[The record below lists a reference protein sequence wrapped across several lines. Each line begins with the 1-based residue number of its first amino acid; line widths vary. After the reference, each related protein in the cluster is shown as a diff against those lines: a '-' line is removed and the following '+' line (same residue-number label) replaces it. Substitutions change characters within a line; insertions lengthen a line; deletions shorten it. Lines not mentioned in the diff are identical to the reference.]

1 MKAVIV
7 AAGYGSRF
15 LPASKTV
22 PKEMFPI
29 IDRPA
34 IDFILQELRE
44 SGIEDILF
52 ITSRRKRAL
61 EDYVDREVEL
71 EQVFESEGNA
81 VKQRSIAVPPGRF
94 LFLRQQR
101 MLGTGQAIL
110 LAESFTGGDP
120 FVVVFPDD
128 LHAGDPPLTRQLI
141 DTYDRTGCSVLA
153 VEHDPPHLERYG
165 VVSLAADGLHVTDIV
180 EKPPPGTEPSRD
192 ISIGRYLYTP
202 EIYPALRRRWERH
215 RGGEF
220 NYTEFNYTE
229 FNYTEGVRE
238 LARDGR
244 VVIRRMDG
252 RRLDLGAPAGYL
264 RSILEYAATVPELA
278 AEIEA
283 FRAAGDTPASDSAAS
298 AS

>member
-1 MKAVIV
+1 MKAIIV

-22 PKEMFPI
+22 PKEMFPV

-71 EQVFESEGNA
+71 EQVFESEGA
-81 VKQRSIAVPPGRF
+81 AAKQRTIAVPPGRF
-94 LFLRQQR
+94 FFLRQQS

-110 LAESFTGGDP
+110 LAEPFTGDDP

-128 LHAGDPPLTRQLI
+128 LHIGDPPLTRQLI
-141 DTYDRTGCSVLA
+141 DTYERTGCSVLA

-165 VVSLAADGLHVTDIV
+165 VVALADDGLHVTDIV
-180 EKPPPGTEPSRD
+180 EKPEPGTEPSRD
-192 ISIGRYLYTP
+192 ASIGRYLYTP

-220 NYTEFNYTE
+220 NYTE
-229 FNYTEGVRE
+229 GVEE
-238 LARDGR
+238 LARQGR
-244 VVIRRMDG
+244 VVIQRMGG
-252 RRLDLGAPAGYL
+252 RRLDIGAPAGYL
-264 RSILEYAATVPELA
+264 RSILEYAARDPELA
-278 AEIEA
+278 AEIES
-283 FRAAGDTPASDSAAS
+283 FRGAGPAGADSAAG

>member
-22 PKEMFPI
+22 PKEMFPV

-34 IDFILQELRE
+34 IDFILQELRD
-44 SGIEDILF
+44 SGVEDILF

-71 EQVFESEGNA
+71 EQVFESEGA
-81 VKQRSIAVPPGRF
+81 ADKQRTIAVPSGRYV
-94 LFLRQQR
+94 FLRQQR

-110 LAESFTGGDP
+110 LAEPFTGDDP

-128 LHAGDPPLTRQLI
+128 LHVGDPPLTRQLI
-141 DTYDRTGCSVLA
+141 DTYERTGCSVLA

-165 VVSLAADGLHVTDIV
+165 VVALADDGLHVTGIV
-180 EKPPPGTEPSRD
+180 EKPAPGTEPSRD

-202 EIYPALRRRWERH
+202 EIYPALRGRWEHH

-220 NYTEFNYTE
+220 NYTE
-229 FNYTEGVRE
+229 GVEE
-238 LARDGR
+238 LARQGR
-244 VVIRRMDG
+244 VVIQRMIG
-252 RRLDLGAPAGYL
+252 RRLDIGAPAGYL
-264 RSILEYAATVPELA
+264 RSILEYAVRDPELA

-283 FRAAGDTPASDSAAS
+283 FRAGGDTSAAS

>member
-44 SGIEDILF
+44 SGIEEILF

-94 LFLRQQR
+94 LFLRQER

-220 NYTEFNYTE
+220 NYTE
-229 FNYTEGVRE
+229 GVRE
-238 LARDGR
+238 LARGGR

-283 FRAAGDTPASDSAAS
+283 FRAAGDAPASASAAS

>member
-22 PKEMFPI
+22 PKELFPV

-34 IDFILQELRE
+34 IDFILQELRD
-44 SGIEDILF
+44 SGVEDVLF

-71 EQVFESEGNA
+71 EQVFESEGA
-81 VKQRSIAVPPGRF
+81 ADKQRTIAVPPGRYV
-94 LFLRQQR
+94 FLRQQR

-110 LAESFTGGDP
+110 LAEPFTGDDP

-128 LHAGDPPLTRQLI
+128 LHVGEPPLTRQLI
-141 DTYDRTGCSVLA
+141 DTYERTGCSVLA

-165 VVSLAADGLHVTDIV
+165 VVALADDGLHVTGIV
-180 EKPPPGTEPSRD
+180 EKPAPGTEPSRD

-202 EIYPALRRRWERH
+202 EIYPALRGRWERH

-220 NYTEFNYTE
+220 NYTE
-229 FNYTEGVRE
+229 GVEE
-238 LARDGR
+238 LARQGR
-244 VVIRRMDG
+244 VVIQRMIG
-252 RRLDLGAPAGYL
+252 RRLDIGAPAGYL
-264 RSILEYAATVPELA
+264 RSILEYAARDPELA
-278 AEIEA
+278 AEIDS
-283 FRAAGDTPASDSAAS
+283 FRADRSASAAS

>member
-22 PKEMFPI
+22 PKELFPI

-71 EQVFESEGNA
+71 EQVFESEGDA
-81 VKQRSIAVPPGRF
+81 VKRRSIAVPPGRF
-94 LFLRQQR
+94 LFLRQER

-128 LHAGDPPLTRQLI
+128 LHVGGPPLTRQLI
-141 DTYDRTGCSVLA
+141 DAYDRTGCSVLA

-220 NYTEFNYTE
+220 NYTE
-229 FNYTEGVRE
+229 GVRE
-238 LARDGR
+238 LARGGR

-283 FRAAGDTPASDSAAS
+283 FRAS

>member
-22 PKEMFPI
+22 PKEMFPV

-34 IDFILQELRE
+34 IDFILQELRD
-44 SGIEDILF
+44 SGVDDILF
-52 ITSRRKRAL
+52 VTSRRKRAL
-61 EDYVDREVEL
+61 EDYVDREV
-71 EQVFESEGNA
+71 A
-81 VKQRSIAVPPGRF
+81 AAKQRTIAVPPGRF

-101 MLGTGQAIL
+101 MQGTGQAIL
-110 LAESFTGGDP
+110 LAEPFTGDDP

-128 LHAGDPPLTRQLI
+128 LHVGEPPLTRQLI
-141 DTYDRTGCSVLA
+141 DTYERTGCSVLA

-165 VVSLAADGLHVTDIV
+165 VVALADDGLHVTGIV
-180 EKPPPGTEPSRD
+180 EKPAPGTEPSRD

-202 EIYPALRRRWERH
+202 EIYPALRGRLERH

-220 NYTEFNYTE
+220 NYTE
-229 FNYTEGVRE
+229 GVEE
-238 LARDGR
+238 LARQGR
-244 VVIRRMDG
+244 VVIQRMIG
-252 RRLDLGAPAGYL
+252 RRLDIGAPAGYL
-264 RSILEYAATVPELA
+264 RSILEYAVRDPELA
-278 AEIEA
+278 AEIES
-283 FRAAGDTPASDSAAS
+283 FRADGPASAAS

>member
-29 IDRPA
+29 VDRPA

-44 SGIEDILF
+44 SGIEDVLF

-81 VKQRSIAVPPGRF
+81 AKLRSIAAPPGRF
-94 LFLRQQR
+94 VFLRQQR
-101 MLGTGQAIL
+101 MLGTGHAIL
-110 LAESFTGGDP
+110 MAEPFTGGDP

-128 LHAGDPPLTRQLI
+128 LHVGGPPLARQLI

-165 VVSLAADGLHVTDIV
+165 VVALAADGLHVTDIV
-180 EKPPPGTEPSRD
+180 EKPPPGAEPSRD
-192 ISIGRYLYTP
+192 ASIGRYLYTP
-202 EIYPALRRRWERH
+202 EIYPALRRRWEHHQGR
-215 RGGEF
+215 
-220 NYTEFNYTE
+220 E
-229 FNYTEGVRE
+229 FNYTEGVQE

-244 VVIRRMDG
+244 VVIRRMEG
-252 RRLDLGAPAGYL
+252 RRLDIGAPAGYL
-264 RSILEYAATVPELA
+264 QSILEYAAADPALA
-278 AEIEA
+278 AQVDQ
-283 FRAAGDTPASDSAAS
+283 FCAGGVSAPGKDSSANAS
-298 AS
+298 

>member
-22 PKEMFPI
+22 PKEMFPV

-44 SGIEDILF
+44 SGVGDILF

-71 EQVFESEGNA
+71 EQVFESEGA
-81 VKQRSIAVPPGRF
+81 AAKQRTIAVPPGRF
-94 LFLRQQR
+94 FFLRQQR

-110 LAESFTGGDP
+110 LAEPFTGDDP

-128 LHAGDPPLTRQLI
+128 LHIGDPPLTQQLI
-141 DTYDRTGCSVLA
+141 DTYERTGCSVLA

-165 VVSLAADGLHVTDIV
+165 VVALADDGLHVTDIV

-192 ISIGRYLYTP
+192 ASIGRYLYTA

-220 NYTEFNYTE
+220 NYTE
-229 FNYTEGVRE
+229 GVEE
-238 LARDGR
+238 LARQGR
-244 VVIRRMDG
+244 VVIQRMVG
-252 RRLDLGAPAGYL
+252 RRLDIGSPAGYL
-264 RSILEYAATVPELA
+264 RSILEYAARDPELA
-278 AEIEA
+278 AEIES
-283 FRAAGDTPASDSAAS
+283 FRAADPAGADSAAGTS
-298 AS
+298 

>member
-29 IDRPA
+29 VDRPA

-71 EQVFESEGNA
+71 EQAFESEGNA
-81 VKQRSIAVPPGRF
+81 AKRRSIAVPPGRF

-110 LAESFTGGDP
+110 LAEPFTGGEP
-120 FVVVFPDD
+120 FVVVYPDD
-128 LHAGDPPLTRQLI
+128 LHVGSPPLTRQLI
-141 DTYDRTGCSVLA
+141 DTYDRTGCTVLA

-165 VVSLAADGLHVTDIV
+165 VVSLAADGLHVTDFV

-192 ISIGRYLYTP
+192 VSIGRYLYTP
-202 EIYPALRRRWERH
+202 EIFPALRRRWERY

-220 NYTEFNYTE
+220 SH
-229 FNYTEGVRE
+229 TEGVQE
-238 LARDGR
+238 LAHQGR
-244 VVIRRMDG
+244 VVIRRMEG
-252 RRLDLGAPAGYL
+252 RRLDIGEPAGYL
-264 RSILEYAATVPELA
+264 RSILEYAAADPALA
-278 AEIEA
+278 AEIED
-283 FRAAGDTPASDSAAS
+283 FRAGGDGGGGDGGGDAPGQASAAS

>member
-22 PKEMFPI
+22 PKEMFPV

-44 SGIEDILF
+44 SGIDDIMF

-71 EQVFESEGNA
+71 EQVFESEGA
-81 VKQRSIAVPPGRF
+81 VDKQRTIAVPPGRF
-94 LFLRQQR
+94 FFLRQQR

-110 LAESFTGGDP
+110 LAEPFTGDDP

-128 LHAGDPPLTRQLI
+128 LHVGEPPLTRQLI
-141 DTYDRTGCSVLA
+141 DTHERTGCSVLA

-165 VVSLAADGLHVTDIV
+165 VVALAEDGLHITGIV

-192 ISIGRYLYTP
+192 IAIGRYLFTP
-202 EIYPALRRRWERH
+202 EIYPALRNRWKRH
-215 RGGEF
+215 EGGEF
-220 NYTEFNYTE
+220 NYTE
-229 FNYTEGVRE
+229 GVE
-238 LARDGR
+238 DLAREGR
-244 VVIRRMDG
+244 VVIQRMVG
-252 RRLDLGAPAGYL
+252 RRLDIGTPAGYL
-264 RSILEYAATVPELA
+264 RSILEYGSRDPELA

-283 FRAAGDTPASDSAAS
+283 FRAAGPAGAESVAGAS
-298 AS
+298 

>member
-22 PKEMFPI
+22 PKELFPV

-34 IDFILQELRE
+34 IDFILQELRD
-44 SGIEDILF
+44 SGVEDVLF

-71 EQVFESEGNA
+71 EQVFESEGA
-81 VKQRSIAVPPGRF
+81 AARQRTIAVPPGRF

-110 LAESFTGGDP
+110 LAEPFTGDDP

-128 LHAGDPPLTRQLI
+128 LHVGEPPLTRQLI
-141 DTYDRTGCSVLA
+141 DTYERTGCSVLA

-165 VVSLAADGLHVTDIV
+165 VVALADDGLHVTGIV
-180 EKPPPGTEPSRD
+180 EKPAPGTEPSRD

-202 EIYPALRRRWERH
+202 EIYRALRGRWERH

-220 NYTEFNYTE
+220 NYTE
-229 FNYTEGVRE
+229 GVEE
-238 LARDGR
+238 LARQGR
-244 VVIRRMDG
+244 VVIQRMIG
-252 RRLDLGAPAGYL
+252 RRLDIGAPAGYL
-264 RSILEYAATVPELA
+264 RSILEYAARDPELA
-278 AEIEA
+278 AELDS
-283 FRAAGDTPASDSAAS
+283 FRADRSASAAS

>member
-1 MKAVIV
+1 MKAIIV

-22 PKEMFPI
+22 PKEMFPV

-44 SGIEDILF
+44 SGIEEILF

-71 EQVFESEGNA
+71 EQVFESEGA
-81 VKQRSIAVPPGRF
+81 VAKQRTISVPPGRF
-94 LFLRQQR
+94 FFLRQQR

-110 LAESFTGGDP
+110 LAEPFTGDDP

-128 LHAGDPPLTRQLI
+128 LHIGEPPLTRQLI
-141 DTYDRTGCSVLA
+141 DTYERTGCSVLA

-165 VVSLAADGLHVTDIV
+165 VVALADDGLHVTDIV
-180 EKPPPGTEPSRD
+180 EKPAPGTEPSRD

-202 EIYPALRRRWERH
+202 EIYPALRRRLERH
-215 RGGEF
+215 GGGEF
-220 NYTEFNYTE
+220 NYTE
-229 FNYTEGVRE
+229 GVEE
-238 LARDGR
+238 LARQGR
-244 VVIRRMDG
+244 VVIQRMVG
-252 RRLDLGAPAGYL
+252 RRLDIGSPAGYL
-264 RSILEYAATVPELA
+264 RSILEYAARDPELA
-278 AEIEA
+278 AEIES
-283 FRAAGDTPASDSAAS
+283 FRAADPAAGADSAAGTS
-298 AS
+298 

>member
-22 PKEMFPI
+22 PKELFPV

-34 IDFILQELRE
+34 IDFILQELRD
-44 SGIEDILF
+44 SGVEDVLF

-71 EQVFESEGNA
+71 EQVFESEGA
-81 VKQRSIAVPPGRF
+81 ADKQRTIAVPPGRYV
-94 LFLRQQR
+94 FLRQQR

-110 LAESFTGGDP
+110 LAEPFTGDDP

-128 LHAGDPPLTRQLI
+128 LHVGDPPLTRQLI

-165 VVSLAADGLHVTDIV
+165 VVALADDGLHVTGIV
-180 EKPPPGTEPSRD
+180 EKPAPGTEPSRD

-202 EIYPALRRRWERH
+202 EIYPALRGRWERH

-220 NYTEFNYTE
+220 NYTE
-229 FNYTEGVRE
+229 GVEE
-238 LARDGR
+238 LARQGR
-244 VVIRRMDG
+244 VVIQRMIG
-252 RRLDLGAPAGYL
+252 RRLDIGAPAGYL
-264 RSILEYAATVPELA
+264 RSILEYAARDPELA
-278 AEIEA
+278 AEIDS
-283 FRAAGDTPASDSAAS
+283 FRADRSASAAS